1 MQHQKC
7 QKTHDEKKIKLFR
20 ISFLLPLLALAG
32 CNEQDTKKW
41 FKWHIIAKMIDNQI
55 LDKKQIYDCLT
66 CDVRSH
72 GELKDR
78 LIENN
83 PSTAYHIE
91 TAFLINLGI

>member
-1 MQHQKC
+1 
-7 QKTHDEKKIKLFR
+7 
-20 ISFLLPLLALAG
+20 
-32 CNEQDTKKW
+32 
-41 FKWHIIAKMIDNQI
+41 MIDNQI
-55 LDKKQIYDCLT
+55 LSKKQIYDCLT

>member
-1 MQHQKC
+1 MM
-7 QKTHDEKKIKLFR
+7 KKIKLFR

-55 LDKKQIYDCLT
+55 LDKKQIYDCST
-66 CDVRSH
+66 YDVRSH

-78 LIENN
+78 LIGNY
-83 PSTAYHIE
+83 PSKSVE
-91 TAFLINLGI
+91 INSTFAQYGF

>member
-1 MQHQKC
+1 M
-7 QKTHDEKKIKLFR
+7 KKIKLFR

-55 LDKKQIYDCLT
+55 LDKKQIYDCLNQ
-66 CDVRSH
+66 DVRTL
-72 GELKDR
+72 EQFKEK

>member
-7 QKTHDEKKIKLFR
+7 QKTHDEKIKLFR

-32 CNEQDTKKW
+32 CNEQDTDKW

-66 CDVRSH
+66 YDVRSH

-78 LIENN
+78 LIGNY
-83 PSTAYHIE
+83 PSKSVE
-91 TAFLINLGI
+91 INSIFAQYGF